1 MSWRA
6 AHSGNEAWKF
16 LHLNKIRTYQ
26 QVPDLSWLQQIQS
39 WDLLLKITW
48 HQKLPK
54 LARKLQEATSVYGST
69 SHEGPQRGLCLSALI
84 KSIPFSLFSFFLVLN
99 WKLSFSSAN
108 DCNKMMNAL
117 HCWRAHRSGTWQLWV
132 LLSLCWLSTSHSL
145 GPLNGPS

>member
-84 KSIPFSLFSFFLVLN
+84 KSIPFSLFSFFFWYLIENWASVLPMIAIKWWMHCIVGVLTDLALGN
-99 WKLSFSSAN
+99 CESCWVSV
-108 DCNKMMNAL
+108 DC
-117 HCWRAHRSGTWQLWV
+117 
-132 LLSLCWLSTSHSL
+132 LLLIH
-145 GPLNGPS
+145 